1 VQPQVGYLCGGCRAV
16 WVIHH
21 GYPLGLHT
29 GACEEVREHEFTAPC
44 FSHLSG
50 LFLTHLNEWLSS
62 TKITYI
68 VSSRYIMIIPSDIE

>member
-1 VQPQVGYLCGGCRAV
+1 MGR
-16 WVIHH
+16 VIHH